1 MNKKAYITPSMEVMN
16 METVNMFAGSIVY
29 GEGNADTSNDGTQL
43 SNDRRGS
50 WGNLWDQE

>member
-1 MNKKAYITPSMEVMN
+1 MDKKAYITPAMEVMN
-16 METVNMFAGSIVY
+16 METVNMFAGSF
-29 GEGNADTSNDGTQL
+29 GFNEEGGNEGSL

>member
-16 METVNMFAGSIVY
+16 METVNMFAGSM
-29 GEGNADTSNDGTQL
+29 GFGDGPVNSTDQL

-50 WGNLWDQE
+50 WGNLWDKE